1 MTRKEGYFVFQS
13 YWSDEPMAHIYG
25 HSWPVRWGAE
35 GELRMVKVYSN
46 CPTAE
51 LFINGKSAGVRHR
64 DSQDFPAAGLRW
76 MVIFVA
82 GKNHLRV
89 VVRKGTAAVTDE
101 IDFEYQ
107 TAKWDKPE
115 RLVLAEI
122 GRDAKTATLE
132 ARLFDAN
139 GVLCLDARNAVRFSL
154 AGVGR
159 LIDNLGTSS
168 GSRLVEM
175 YNGRARIS
183 IERNGGAST
192 VSVVS
197 AGIAPAF
204 VSIS

>member
-1 MTRKEGYFVFQS
+1 MRWLERMSADTTNLYSTLQIRSLLRLPARVSPSPTTAASPSQS
-13 YWSDEPMAHIYG
+13 FAITP
-25 HSWPVRWGAE
+25 RT
-35 GELRMVKVYSN
+35 L
-46 CPTAE
+46 T
-51 LFINGKSAGVRHR
+51 
-64 DSQDFPAAGLRW
+64 GLRPTSATSAYTAVSTAMCIW
-76 MVIFVA
+76 SMHRPSRLKQSI
-82 GKNHLRV
+82 LRPPMLPALLQPYAS
-89 VVRKGTAAVTDE
+89 RPASITHRNS
-101 IDFEYQ
+101 
-107 TAKWDKPE
+107 P
-115 RLVLAEI
+115 
-122 GRDAKTATLE
+122 ATLE
-132 ARLFDAN
+132 AKLFDAN

-159 LIDNLGTSS
+159 LIDNLGTST